1 MASAR
6 SGHGAGT
13 SRRRRRDGWLH
24 TGDLGRL
31 GADGYL
37 YLSGRKGDMI
47 IRGGENVY
55 PEEVENRIAS
65 HPGIR
70 EAAVVGA
77 PHEVL
82 GEEVVA
88 FIVPADPGESPDA
101 GELHR
106 YVRAGTGRVQ
116 GACPVACGG

>member
-1 MASAR
+1 MIVHR
-6 SGHGAGT
+6 PDGDGIGEVGGRGGHLAAPA
-13 SRRRRRDGWLH
+13 RDGWLR

-31 GADGYL
+31 GPDGYL
-37 YLSGRKGDMI
+37 YLSGRRGDMI

-55 PEEVENRIAS
+55 PEEVENRIAA

-77 PHEVL
+77 PHQIL

-88 FIVPADPGESPDA
+88 FIVPAGPG
-101 GELHR
+101 
-106 YVRAGTGRVQ
+106 GT
-116 GACPVACGG
+116 A